1 MNFDAENFGLGILI
15 GWGTAYLVY
24 RARDQIQS
32 AWQSVGSRA
41 TSASTSARRG
51 ADSRY
56 VGDLIDQCETTH
68 LAGKFVKL
76 SDIIIE
82 PRFLPAPEFTAPPDN
97 DVVKSVYRV
106 IPHLPDHPYLQAPY
120 NVETLTISELAT
132 GSRALALLGLP
143 GSGRTTALLAMA
155 LYSLGAV
162 KFNPPPDKVQA
173 RLDAEEAKLEE
184 KERAVRIQERITM
197 EARAKERLATEIGIA
212 FSADNEDLKNQ
223 LPLFNRLMPVYVH
236 MADLNATAHEFGP
249 EADPAEHLVRAVQH
263 TVRRV
268 TASTI
273 PRNLYSRLNRG
284 QILLLLDGYDDL
296 PESEQPAALAWLK
309 AYLEQYDDNFVIVV
323 GPARGY
329 GSLLRVGLT
338 PIFMRPWSDEDVKR
352 SAELWSQAWATMKK
366 RKGDPPDRKTIQQ
379 ALKETRALSPLEIT
393 LKIWGTYAGDTKSD
407 DIAGWW
413 RAYLAR
419 HLDDGEESI
428 PQIARIAA
436 LQLDEGFVTSARL
449 QELMGAV
456 NPAERQAKAKEK
468 AKEKETSEE
477 DLRASVSK
485 QKSKQDSETTSAQGR
500 QLGALRRS
508 GLLMR
513 FRGDRYLFSHAMTTA
528 FLGSLSIRAAKDEQL
543 AAKANLPAWR
553 DAIAYSAATRELD
566 LLVTD
571 RMRQDPDILMD
582 NIVEMARWISFAP
595 PNAEWRGRL
604 LTILANQMIA
614 PSQYP
619 LVRERLAAAMID
631 TRDKDILLIFRKAAR
646 NADVDIRRLAC
657 LGMGTVGDEEA
668 VRDLGSLLN
677 DQDAS
682 VQLAAALALGAI
694 GTDDALQEMVVALT
708 SAPEQVRQAMAE
720 AFAAIPDE
728 GYPTLFD
735 AVSEEDMLV
744 RRAAIFGLRRLRT
757 TWALV
762 AIYRAFLDDD
772 QWYVRS
778 AAQQAFQELTF
789 GRTVSLTTPY
799 PQPEDIPWLKN
810 WAQRKG
816 EKVTMADGGRKLLL
830 AALQEGEA
838 PHRILAASNLG
849 QLGMVEAV
857 RALYNALRDGRE
869 EVRATAHRA
878 LAEFQLQMDEPL
890 PSPL

>member
-1 MNFDAENFGLGILI
+1 MNFDAENFGLGVLI
-15 GWGTAYLVY
+15 GWATAYAVY
-24 RARDQIQS
+24 RARYQIQS
-32 AWQSVGSRA
+32 AWQSVNRQA
-41 TSASTSARRG
+41 KSASTSARRG

-56 VGDLIDQCETTH
+56 VGDLIDQCETSH
-68 LAGKFVKL
+68 LAGKFLKL
-76 SDIIIE
+76 SDIVIE
-82 PRFLPAPEFTAPPDN
+82 PRFIPAPEFTAPPDN

-106 IPHLPDHPYLQAPY
+106 VPHLPDHPYLQASF
-120 NVETLTISELAT
+120 NVETLSISELES

-155 LYSLGAV
+155 LYSLGV
-162 KFNPPPDKVQA
+162 VNFNPPPDKVQA

-197 EARAKERLATEIGIA
+197 QQRARERLATEIGIA
-212 FSADNEDLKNQ
+212 FSAEDEELKNR
-223 LPLFNRLMPVYVH
+223 LPLFKRLMPVYVH
-236 MADLNATAHEFGP
+236 MADLNAAAHEFGA
-249 EADPAEHLVRAVQH
+249 EADPAEHLVRAVQY

-309 AYLEQYDDNFVIVV
+309 AYLEQYEDNFVIVT

-329 GSLLRVGLT
+329 GALTRVGLT
-338 PIFMRPWSDEDVKR
+338 PMFMRPWSDEDVKR
-352 SAELWSQAWATMKK
+352 AAERWSQAWVGMKK
-366 RKGDPPDRKTIQQ
+366 RKSEPPDRKTIQN
-379 ALKETRALSPLEIT
+379 ALMDTRALSPLEVT
-393 LKIWGTYAGDTKSD
+393 LKIWGTYAGDTESD
-407 DIAGWW
+407 DIAGWM
-413 RAYLAR
+413 RAYVAR
-419 HLDDGEESI
+419 LLDDDEESI
-428 PQIARIAA
+428 PQMTRIAA
-436 LQLDEGFVTSARL
+436 MQLDEGFITSARM
-449 QELMGAV
+449 QELAGVA
-456 NPAERQAKAKEK
+456 NPAGKQGAAKPAES
-468 AKEKETSEE
+468 TE
-477 DLRASVSK
+477 DLRATVTK
-485 QKSKQDSETTSAQGR
+485 QGRQKDSETTSAQGR
-500 QLGALRRS
+500 QLGELRRT
-508 GLLMR
+508 GLLR
-513 FRGDRYLFSHAMTTA
+513 RYRGDRYQFSHSLITA
-528 FLGSLSIRAAKDEQL
+528 FLGSLSLRAAKDDQL
-543 AAKANLPAWR
+543 AQKANLVAWR
-553 DAIAYSAATRELD
+553 DAIAYAAATREVD
-566 LLVTD
+566 LLVGD
-571 RMRQDPDILMD
+571 RFREDPDLLMD
-582 NIVEMARWISFAP
+582 NVVEMARWVAYAP
-595 PNAEWRGRL
+595 PEAEWRGRL
-604 LTILANQMIA
+604 LTVLANQMIA

-619 LVRERLAAAMID
+619 LIRERLAAALID

-646 NADVDIRRLAC
+646 NADIDIRRLAC
-657 LGMGTVGDEEA
+657 LGMGAVGDDEA
-668 VRDLGSLLN
+668 VRDLISLLN

-694 GTDDALQEMVVALT
+694 GTEDALQAMVMALT
-708 SAPEQVRQAMAE
+708 SATEQVRQAMAE
-720 AFAAIPDE
+720 AFAAMPEE
-728 GYPTLFD
+728 GYPTLYD
-735 AVSEEDMLV
+735 AVTEEDMLV
-744 RRAAIFGLRRLRT
+744 RRAAIFGLRRLNT

-816 EKVTMADGGRKLLL
+816 EKVAMADGGRKLLL

-838 PHRILAASNLG
+838 PFRILAASNLG
-849 QLGMVEAV
+849 QLGMVEAI

-878 LAEFQLQMDEPL
+878 LAEFQLQMDQSL